1 MSAPSE
7 ETKPKRRQ
15 NVACSCCKLRR
26 IKCDLSDLLNALPSS
41 STQPPPPLSVL
52 VEQHPEVG
60 CTNCKRKGLKCDT
73 QGIREPTRPNKGG
86 KRIEEAKRKFGEEQ
100 QKKQDEQVPINM
112 GLEPSE
118 TEMPFDIMEFL
129 NNQPINPPLDPS
141 QATYLS
147 QDAQTSVNPLEIAS
161 GPLLDQTI
169 NSMFDPTGLQT
180 FNLNPDSSPSNPS
193 PLIKTP
199 GPSSSASQQAAS
211 IWQQFANNRKEA
223 MYLVRTTGLT
233 PGADGVQISEE
244 DDDMMGGLQSRL
256 SAYMTGIQLPSPSS
270 NSTTYQ
276 DISRSSS
283 STTPLA
289 VPGNILGIDYN
300 TYTNHNDD
308 YLNGDTRKRSRPSY
322 DLDSQSRK
330 MVLVSSNPWRLY
342 SESGSGQMITWGRR
356 EAVSERLADRALGM
370 ALSNHLVKVF
380 FQAVHLSYPAISPE
394 VFYLEWIRA
403 GQRSD
408 RMSPAQEALC
418 AVIEAWGARYSDS
431 PVILGLSEAKANAA
445 PKVIKADG
453 TFTPGT
459 RARTHWG
466 TARIGACKAL
476 LTRAK
481 RLIDEHGLF
490 RMPSV
495 TGVQALTLYSQL
507 MQMTDEKLLDKD
519 YWLHNRMIHS
529 TIIEQMQL
537 LGLMWDAEG
546 PIVTDGGEASVSHSQ
561 LQMKQRRLFWSH
573 MIGDAFFSAA
583 IGALPRIPQE
593 DIDAAGEW
601 VETVQ
606 DKLPQSAFKLLAFF
620 LSIYHRLG
628 LAGRE
633 VATHVAYPLR
643 KKGAADVGKICMTVR
658 KVWKDI
664 RDISRDL
671 NAQVTQQ
678 LRACQKE
685 DLLGFSPLNFMAN
698 LRLSCPFLLLVIHQL
713 IRDQLAF
720 WRSCQPPSTPAF
732 ISTPSDRSS
741 STTPPSKPG
750 QGNARAF
757 HNIELL
763 ERLNKESID
772 GLLFSCRSQIHMLK
786 AFLPTGVI
794 QSAAVLLRVL
804 LATAQ
809 LLAEIPTNEQGYP
822 DHTPGGHGW
831 TWEAKQKK
839 MDVCLEALHQVGWA
853 WADVAEV
860 CDSVAL
866 TMERM
871 TPSPEEISAWNSRH
885 QQTNESRSREY
896 VARMKEAEARASVN
910 AVEAVLTFWPP
921 VSIPNLIEHALQNDP
936 KALLNSSLPGMLSNP
951 QPSHVGISKHHT
963 SGQNPGPFWPGR
975 GDQAFINEPLNDA
988 PHTPFPEAAPGH
1000 MGHQNLSGN
1009 DRSGSEKNSGFH
1021 TLSMPSQFLDAH
1033 FVQPHQVQQPPQP
1046 QPQPQPTTSSDVL
1059 DLNSLLNFG
1068 TVGGNNGAE
1077 TYDGSTNH
1085 DGHVVGHNGQ
1095 TEPLDIDTFLK
1106 ELGIPH
1112 MS

>member
-7 ETKPKRRQ
+7 EPKPKRRQ

-100 QKKQDEQVPINM
+100 QKRQDEQVRNNM
-112 GLEPSE
+112 GLEPNA
-118 TEMPFDIMEFL
+118 TEIPFDLMEFL
-129 NNQPINPPLDPS
+129 NNQPINPPLNPF
-141 QATYLS
+141 QATFLS
-147 QDAQTSVNPLEIAS
+147 QDVQTSVNPLETAS
-161 GPLLDQTI
+161 GPLPDQTI
-169 NSMFDPTGLQT
+169 NSLFDPTDLQT
-180 FNLNPDSSPSNPS
+180 FNINPDPSPSNPS

-199 GPSSSASQQAAS
+199 GPSSSSSQQAAS

-244 DDDMMGGLQSRL
+244 DDDLMGGLQSRL
-256 SAYMTGIQLPSPSS
+256 SAYMTEMQAPSPSS
-270 NSTTYQ
+270 TSTTYQ
-276 DISRSSS
+276 GISRLSS

-289 VPGNILGIDYN
+289 VPGNILGINYN

-308 YLNGDTRKRSRPSY
+308 YLSGDTRKRSRSPY

-330 MVLVSSNPWRLY
+330 MLLVSSNPWRLY

-356 EAVSERLADRALGM
+356 EAVSEQLADRALGM

-476 LTRAK
+476 LARAK

-519 YWLHNRMIHS
+519 YWLQNRMIHS

-546 PIVTDGGEASVSHSQ
+546 PIVTDVGEASVSHSQ

-678 LRACQKE
+678 LKACRKE
-685 DLLGFSPLNFMAN
+685 DLLGFSPLNFLAN

-720 WRSCQPPSTPAF
+720 WKSCQPPSSPAF

-750 QGNARAF
+750 QGNTRAF

-772 GLLFSCRSQIHMLK
+772 GLLLSCRSQIHMLK

-809 LLAEIPTNEQGYP
+809 LLAEVPTNEQGYP

-831 TWEAKQKK
+831 TWEAKQKE
-839 MDVCLEALHQVGWA
+839 MDICLEALHQVGWA

-885 QQTNESRSREY
+885 QQTTESRSREY
-896 VARMKEAEARASVN
+896 VARMKEAEAQASVN

-936 KALLNSSLPGMLSNP
+936 KALLNSISPGMLSNS
-951 QPSHVGISKHHT
+951 QQSHVGISKQHT
-963 SGQNPGPFWPGR
+963 SGPNPGPFWPDR
-975 GDQAFINEPLNDA
+975 GDQAFINERLNDA
-988 PHTPFPEAAPGH
+988 RHTPFPGAAPGR

-1009 DRSGSEKNSGFH
+1009 DWLGSEENSGFH

-1033 FVQPHQVQQPPQP
+1033 FVQPHQVQQPQ
-1046 QPQPQPTTSSDVL
+1046 QPQPQPTTSPDTL
-1059 DLNSLLNFG
+1059 DLDSLLNFG
-1068 TVGGNNGAE
+1068 TVGGNNDAE

-1085 DGHVVGHNGQ
+1085 DGQAVGGDDGQ
-1095 TEPLDIDTFLK
+1095 TEQLDIDTFLK

>member
-7 ETKPKRRQ
+7 DPKPKRRQ

-41 STQPPPPLSVL
+41 STQPPPPLNVL

-100 QKKQDEQVPINM
+100 QKKQDEQIPINM

-129 NNQPINPPLDPS
+129 NNQPINPPLDPF

-147 QDAQTSVNPLEIAS
+147 QDAQTSVNLLETAS
-161 GPLLDQTI
+161 GPLPDQTI
-169 NSMFDPTGLQT
+169 NSLFDPTDLQT
-180 FNLNPDSSPSNPS
+180 FNFNPGPSPSNPS

-199 GPSSSASQQAAS
+199 GPSTSSSQQAAS

-256 SAYMTGIQLPSPSS
+256 SAYMTEMQSPLPSSS
-270 NSTTYQ
+270 STTFQ
-276 DISRSSS
+276 EISMLSS

-289 VPGNILGIDYN
+289 VPGNILGINYN

-308 YLNGDTRKRSRPSY
+308 CLSSDTRKRSRSPY

-342 SESGSGQMITWGRR
+342 SESGGGQMTTWGRR
-356 EAVSERLADRALGM
+356 EAVSEQLADRALGM

-476 LTRAK
+476 LARAK

-519 YWLHNRMIHS
+519 YWLQNRMIHS

-546 PIVTDGGEASVSHSQ
+546 PIVTDVGEASVSHSQ

-633 VATHVAYPLR
+633 VATHIAYPLR
-643 KKGAADVGKICMTVR
+643 KKGASDVGKICITVR

-678 LRACQKE
+678 LKACQKE

-720 WRSCQPPSTPAF
+720 WKSCQPPSSPAF

-741 STTPPSKPG
+741 STTPSSKPG
-750 QGNARAF
+750 QGNTRAS

-772 GLLFSCRSQIHMLK
+772 GLLLSCRSQIHMLK

-831 TWEAKQKK
+831 TWEAKQKE

-871 TPSPEEISAWNSRH
+871 TPSPEKISAWNSRH
-885 QQTNESRSREY
+885 QHTNESRSREY
-896 VARMKEAEARASVN
+896 VARMKEAEAQASIN

-936 KALLNSSLPGMLSNP
+936 KALLDSSLPGMLSTSQQSRVN
-951 QPSHVGISKHHT
+951 ISKQHT
-963 SGQNPGPFWPGR
+963 SGSNPGPSWPGR
-975 GDQAFINEPLNDA
+975 GDQAFISERLNGA
-988 PHTPFPEAAPGH
+988 GHTPFPGVAPGN
-1000 MGHQNLSGN
+1000 MSHQNLSEN
-1009 DRSGSEKNSGFH
+1009 DRSGSEKNSGLH

-1033 FVQPHQVQQPPQP
+1033 FVQPHQVQQRPQQP
-1046 QPQPQPTTSSDVL
+1046 QPLPTTSSDTL

-1068 TVGGNNGAE
+1068 TVGGNNDAE

-1085 DGHVVGHNGQ
+1085 DGQVVGDNGQ